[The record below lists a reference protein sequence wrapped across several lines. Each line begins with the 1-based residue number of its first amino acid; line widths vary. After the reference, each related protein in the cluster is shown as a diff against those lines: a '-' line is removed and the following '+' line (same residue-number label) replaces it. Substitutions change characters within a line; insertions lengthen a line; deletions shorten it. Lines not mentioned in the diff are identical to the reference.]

1 MHRSMR
7 VKKRR
12 HKCSLESPVRIGSA
26 FLQQCVCLVFAQKS
40 KDLQPLV
47 SEWIDHQIP
56 ARSLAEVTDLQ
67 TAIVFMASPASNY
80 MVSVC
85 IGCLDLYVHTYQI
98 SQSGVFHFVPKCNL
112 PLPTPF
118 DNRSDEFQVGHNL
131 VLEGG
136 QSLW

>member
-1 MHRSMR
+1 M
-7 VKKRR
+7 
-12 HKCSLESPVRIGSA
+12 
-26 FLQQCVCLVFAQKS
+26 FAQKS

-85 IGCLDLYVHTYQI
+85 IEGVPRFVCTHI
-98 SQSGVFHFVPKCNL
+98 SNL
-112 PLPTPF
+112 TEWSVSF
-118 DNRSDEFQVGHNL
+118 RSKMQLAAADSF
-131 VLEGG
+131 
-136 QSLW
+136 